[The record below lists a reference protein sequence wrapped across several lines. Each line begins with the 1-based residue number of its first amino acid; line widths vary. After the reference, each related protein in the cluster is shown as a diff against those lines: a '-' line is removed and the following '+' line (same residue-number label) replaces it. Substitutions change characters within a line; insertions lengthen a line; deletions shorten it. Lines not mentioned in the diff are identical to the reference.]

1 MCGNIGKEMVE
12 MLKPFNCKI
21 LVNDI
26 VNYAE
31 FYLKHN
37 IQAVSKKELLS
48 NAELVT
54 LHVPLDDSTIG
65 MIGKEELNLMKR
77 ESVLINTAR
86 GRVKEKNI
94 RRDNRIA
101 LSIYDQ
107 ENPYN
112 MVTIRGKVTEL
123 TEEGA
128 DEHIDKLAKKYFGFD
143 KYPNRSPGERRIIL
157 KIQPEKIFHMQP
169 PQ

>member
-1 MCGNIGKEMVE
+1 MSQTTITPEIAKLFQGKNFASLATLMDDGSPHVAPVWVDLDGN
-12 MLKPFNCKI
+12 
-21 LVNDI
+21 
-26 VNYAE
+26 
-31 FYLKHN
+31 
-37 IQAVSKKELLS
+37 
-48 NAELVT
+48 
-54 LHVPLDDSTIG
+54 TI
-65 MIGKEELNLMKR
+65 
-77 ESVLINTAR
+77 LINTAA

-112 MVTIRGKVTEL
+112 MVTIRGKVTDL

-128 DEHIDKLAKKYFGFD
+128 DEHIDKLAKKYFGLD
-143 KYPNRSPGERRIIL
+143 KYPNRSPGEKRIIL

>member
-1 MCGNIGKEMVE
+1 MSQTTITPEIAKLFQGKN
-12 MLKPFNCKI
+12 F
-21 LVNDI
+21 
-26 VNYAE
+26 AS
-31 FYLKHN
+31 F
-37 IQAVSKKELLS
+37 
-48 NAELVT
+48 VT
-54 LHVPLDDSTIG
+54 LMNDGSPHVAPTWVDLDGNTI
-65 MIGKEELNLMKR
+65 
-77 ESVLINTAR
+77 LINTAR

-128 DEHIDKLAKKYFGFD
+128 DEHIDKLAKKYFGLD

-157 KIQPEKIFHMQP
+157 KIQPEKICHMQP

>member
-1 MCGNIGKEMVE
+1 MTQTTISTEVAKLIQGKNFASFATLMNDGSPHVAPTWVDLDGN
-12 MLKPFNCKI
+12 
-21 LVNDI
+21 
-26 VNYAE
+26 
-31 FYLKHN
+31 
-37 IQAVSKKELLS
+37 
-48 NAELVT
+48 
-54 LHVPLDDSTIG
+54 TI
-65 MIGKEELNLMKR
+65 
-77 ESVLINTAR
+77 LINTAE

-128 DEHIDKLAKKYFGFD
+128 DEHIDKLAKKYFGLD